1 MLMNLFTMKIY
12 LNIRSIKKDILVKK
26 KFVIINTI
34 IVGILLSS
42 CKMSIYPDLL
52 SIEFIDDRTI
62 EYEFAFVIGENA
74 STGYYRV
81 KYFSIIPDDEYKIV
95 ENTYEMTN
103 GKIVFN
109 KDIPDGVRVKLEFY
123 DFDRNYVLTHTFV
136 KGEESE
142 SL

>member
-1 MLMNLFTMKIY
+1 MLMNLFTIKIY
-12 LNIRSIKKDILVKK
+12 LNIRLIKKDILVKN
-26 KFVIINTI
+26 KFVFINTI

-62 EYEFAFVIGENA
+62 EYEFSFVLGGN
-74 STGYYRV
+74 GVDNYFV
-81 KYFSIIPDDEYKIV
+81 QKFSITPDNGYEITQ
-95 ENTYEMTN
+95 NTFTFPK
-103 GKIVFN
+103 GKIYFN
-109 KDIPDGVRVKLEFY
+109 KDIPDGAVVELDFQ

-142 SL
+142 SF

>member
-42 CKMSIYPDLL
+42 CKLSISPKLL
-52 SIEFIDDRTI
+52 SIEFVDDRTI

-123 DFDRNYVLTHTFV
+123 DFDRNYILTHHFV

>member
-1 MLMNLFTMKIY
+1 M
-12 LNIRSIKKDILVKK
+12 KK

-74 STGYYRV
+74 SARYYRV
-81 KYFSIIPDDEYKIV
+81 NSFSIIPYDGYEIE
-95 ENTYEMTN
+95 ENTYTMLT
-103 GKIVFN
+103 GKVVFN

-136 KGEESE
+136 KGEEAE

>member
-1 MLMNLFTMKIY
+1 M
-12 LNIRSIKKDILVKK
+12 KK

-34 IVGILLSS
+34 IIGILLSS
-42 CKMSIYPDLL
+42 CELSISPQLL

-74 STGYYRV
+74 SARYYRV
-81 KYFSIIPDDEYKIV
+81 NFFSIIPDDEYKIV

-109 KDIPDGVRVKLEFY
+109 KDIPDGVTVKL
-123 DFDRNYVLTHTFV
+123 DFEDSEGNYVLTHTFV

>member
-34 IVGILLSS
+34 IIGILLSS
-42 CKMSIYPDLL
+42 CELSISPQLL
-52 SIEFIDDRTI
+52 SIEFVDDRTI
-62 EYEFAFVIGENA
+62 EYEFALVIGENA

>member
-42 CKMSIYPDLL
+42 CELSISPQLL

-62 EYEFAFVIGENA
+62 EYEFTFVIGENA
-74 STGYYRV
+74 SARYYRV
-81 KYFSIIPDDEYKIV
+81 NSFSIIPYDGYEIE
-95 ENTYEMTN
+95 ENTYTMLT
-103 GKIVFN
+103 GKVVFN
-109 KDIPDGVRVKLEFY
+109 KDIPDGVSVKLEFY
-123 DFDRNYVLTHTFV
+123 DSNKNYVLTHRFV
-136 KGEESE
+136 KGEEADSF
-142 SL
+142 

>member
-1 MLMNLFTMKIY
+1 MNLFTIKIY
-12 LNIRSIKKDILVKK
+12 LSVRLIKKDILVKN
-26 KFVIINTI
+26 KFVVINTVI
-34 IVGILLSS
+34 IGILLSS
-42 CKMSIYPDLL
+42 CKLSISPQLL

-81 KYFSIIPDDEYKIV
+81 KFFSIIPDDGYEIE
-95 ENTYEMTN
+95 ENTYTMLT
-103 GKIVFN
+103 GKVVFN

-123 DFDRNYVLTHTFV
+123 DFDKNYILTHRFV

>member
-1 MLMNLFTMKIY
+1 M
-12 LNIRSIKKDILVKK
+12 KK

-42 CKMSIYPDLL
+42 CKLSISPKLL
-52 SIEFIDDRTI
+52 SIEFVDDRTI

-123 DFDRNYVLTHTFV
+123 DFDRNYILTHHFV

>member
-1 MLMNLFTMKIY
+1 M
-12 LNIRSIKKDILVKK
+12 KK

-52 SIEFIDDRTI
+52 SIEFIDDKTI
-62 EYEFAFVIGENA
+62 EYEFPFVIGENA

-81 KYFSIIPDDEYKIV
+81 KYFSIIPDDGYEIE
-95 ENTYEMTN
+95 ENTYTMLT
-103 GKIVFN
+103 GKVVFN
-109 KDIPDGVRVKLEFY
+109 KDIPDGVTVKLEFY

-136 KGEESE
+136 KGKESE

>member
-123 DFDRNYVLTHTFV
+123 DFDRNYILTHHFV

>member
-1 MLMNLFTMKIY
+1 MKIY
-12 LNIRSIKKDILVKK
+12 LNIRLIKKDILVKK

-34 IVGILLSS
+34 IIGILLSS
-42 CKMSIYPDLL
+42 CELSISPQLL
-52 SIEFIDDRTI
+52 SIDFIDDRTI

-74 STGYYRV
+74 SARYYRV
-81 KYFSIIPDDEYKIV
+81 NFFSIIPDDGYEIE

-123 DFDRNYVLTHTFV
+123 DFDRNYILTHHFV

>member
-1 MLMNLFTMKIY
+1 M
-12 LNIRSIKKDILVKK
+12 KK

-34 IVGILLSS
+34 IIGILLSS
-42 CKMSIYPDLL
+42 CELSISPQLL

-62 EYEFAFVIGENA
+62 EYEFALVIGENA

-109 KDIPDGVRVKLEFY
+109 KDIPDGVTVKLEFY
-123 DFDRNYVLTHTFV
+123 DFDRNYILTHHFV

>member
-1 MLMNLFTMKIY
+1 M
-12 LNIRSIKKDILVKK
+12 KK

-34 IVGILLSS
+34 IIGILLSS
-42 CKMSIYPDLL
+42 CALSISPQLL

-74 STGYYRV
+74 SARYYRV
-81 KYFSIIPDDEYKIV
+81 NFFSIIPDDGYEIE
-95 ENTYEMTN
+95 ENTYTMLT
-103 GKIVFN
+103 GKVVFN
-109 KDIPDGVRVKLEFY
+109 KDIPDGVSVKLEFY
-123 DFDRNYVLTHTFV
+123 DSDRNYVLTHTFV

>member
-12 LNIRSIKKDILVKK
+12 LNIRLIKKDILVKN
-26 KFVIINTI
+26 KFVVINTI

-42 CKMSIYPDLL
+42 CKMSTYPDLL

-123 DFDRNYVLTHTFV
+123 DFDRNYILTHHFV

>member
-1 MLMNLFTMKIY
+1 MK
-12 LNIRSIKKDILVKK
+12 N
-26 KFVIINTI
+26 KFVLIYFVTI
-34 IVGILLSS
+34 GILLSS
-42 CKMSIYPDLL
+42 CKMSIYPALL

-81 KYFSIIPDDEYKIV
+81 KYFSIIPDDGYEIE
-95 ENTYEMTN
+95 ENTYTMLT
-103 GKIVFN
+103 GKVVFN
-109 KDIPDGVRVKLEFY
+109 KDIPDGVTVKLEFY
-123 DFDRNYVLTHTFV
+123 DFDRNYVLTHHFV

>member
-1 MLMNLFTMKIY
+1 MLMNLFTIKIY
-12 LNIRSIKKDILVKK
+12 LNIRLIKKDILVKN

-74 STGYYRV
+74 SARYYRV
-81 KYFSIIPDDEYKIV
+81 NSFSIIPYDGYEIE
-95 ENTYEMTN
+95 ENTYTMLT
-103 GKIVFN
+103 GKVVFN
-109 KDIPDGVRVKLEFY
+109 KDIPDGVSVKLEFY
-123 DFDRNYVLTHTFV
+123 DSNKNYVLTHRFV

>member
-12 LNIRSIKKDILVKK
+12 LNIRLIKKDILVKK

-74 STGYYRV
+74 SARYYRV
-81 KYFSIIPDDEYKIV
+81 NSFSIIPYDGYEIE
-95 ENTYEMTN
+95 ENTYTMLT
-103 GKIVFN
+103 GKVVFN
-109 KDIPDGVRVKLEFY
+109 KDIPDGVSVKLEFY
-123 DFDRNYVLTHTFV
+123 DSNKNYVLTHRFV
-136 KGEESE
+136 KGEEAE

>member
-1 MLMNLFTMKIY
+1 MKKNFVLLYFITLIMLLT
-12 LNIRSIKKDILVKK
+12 
-26 KFVIINTI
+26 
-34 IVGILLSS
+34 S
-42 CKMSIYPDLL
+42 CTFSNQPFLK

-81 KYFSIIPDDEYKIV
+81 KYFSIIPDDGYEIE
-95 ENTYEMTN
+95 ENTYTMLT
-103 GKIVFN
+103 GKVVFN
-109 KDIPDGVRVKLEFY
+109 KDIPDGVTVKLEFY

>member
-1 MLMNLFTMKIY
+1 MFD
-12 LNIRSIKKDILVKK
+12 IRLIKKDILVKN
-26 KFVIINTI
+26 KFVLIYFVTI
-34 IVGILLSS
+34 SILLSS
-42 CKMSIYPDLL
+42 CKLSISPNLL
-52 SIEFIDDRTI
+52 SIEFVDDRTI
-62 EYEFAFVIGENA
+62 EYEFALVIGENA

-109 KDIPDGVRVKLEFY
+109 KDIPDGVTVKLEFY
-123 DFDRNYVLTHTFV
+123 DFDRNYILTHRFV